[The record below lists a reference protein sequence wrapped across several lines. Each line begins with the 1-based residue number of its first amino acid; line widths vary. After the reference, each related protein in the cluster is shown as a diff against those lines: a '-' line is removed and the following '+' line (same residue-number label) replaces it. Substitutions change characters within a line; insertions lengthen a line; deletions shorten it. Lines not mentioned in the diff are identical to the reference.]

1 MPTIRELGGEIWS
14 ELRDRV
20 SEDDVDWR
28 TKNVVV
34 DIVMGVLARHDGK
47 LIVNDKDIPV
57 NALEE
62 SDSSEVKLS

>member
-14 ELRDRV
+14 ELRNQV

-28 TKNVVV
+28 TKNLVV

-47 LIVNDKDIPV
+47 RIVNDEDIPV
-57 NALEE
+57 KALEK
-62 SDSSEVKLS
+62 SYSSEAKLS